1 MLHKAATIAT
11 ILFASATGDNTQGGV
26 RGARVVVANAATPQA
41 LASPFAFHEKADAF
55 SQSASSLVHRQ
66 LKGTKKGPSK
76 KGRKSG
82 DDKPDVKKPGSKG
95 KDQTFT
101 KGDVSVDIKGKSGK
115 FSITRGNMGKSKKG
129 KSLVSV
135 QIDAIHEIAADGTTI
150 VGKSGK
156 IKHSIETMAKQEF
169 EFSVEQ
175 DDVDPSL
182 IDDPTITAAKSS
194 RVTFDSTLSTGSTLK
209 METLLVTSK
218 GVVGTTGDEKWTV
231 LPGDMKFNLL
241 LSGWNWCEG
250 TTGAKSCKEGAGSFV
265 DVDIEVKGKLAADGK
280 EPKEREKKLHD
291 DDDDKKDNDD
301 DKKVRRSL
309 AAKGKNWDLGD
320 GAVLELSDQILI
332 DGNWTKMPKGYPKM
346 ATKGG
351 KVTYT
356 FRFPK
361 FAETAFYDPIVGF
374 DNSVETEAEKNAA
387 SASGEATTVSMMV
400 VAVLAGLVG
409 ILI

>member
-156 IKHSIETMAKQEF
+156 IKHSIETMAK
-169 EFSVEQ
+169 
-175 DDVDPSL
+175 
-182 IDDPTITAAKSS
+182 
-194 RVTFDSTLSTGSTLK
+194 
-209 METLLVTSK
+209 
-218 GVVGTTGDEKWTV
+218 
-231 LPGDMKFNLL
+231 
-241 LSGWNWCEG
+241 
-250 TTGAKSCKEGAGSFV
+250 
-265 DVDIEVKGKLAADGK
+265 
-280 EPKEREKKLHD
+280 
-291 DDDDKKDNDD
+291 
-301 DKKVRRSL
+301 
-309 AAKGKNWDLGD
+309 
-320 GAVLELSDQILI
+320 
-332 DGNWTKMPKGYPKM
+332 
-346 ATKGG
+346 
-351 KVTYT
+351 
-356 FRFPK
+356 
-361 FAETAFYDPIVGF
+361 
-374 DNSVETEAEKNAA
+374 
-387 SASGEATTVSMMV
+387 
-400 VAVLAGLVG
+400 
-409 ILI
+409 